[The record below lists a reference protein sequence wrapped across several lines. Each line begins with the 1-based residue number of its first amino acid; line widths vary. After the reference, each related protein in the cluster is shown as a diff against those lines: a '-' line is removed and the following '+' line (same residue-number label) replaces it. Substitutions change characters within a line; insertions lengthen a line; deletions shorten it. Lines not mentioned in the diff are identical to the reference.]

1 MHQEIVSELRW
12 YFLDSGGDLGL
23 RSNFESVANR
33 IGGLHAPPQTSGD
46 LDGRLLQNAGR
57 YKRVANALKGMGER
71 HTVVLHAF
79 AMHRE
84 LGVMLIQKAARDA
97 HREARSTRSLPEW
110 LERIGPRKGKPQKTE
125 HARLWLRI
133 RGDATREL
141 DRAIRE
147 FSTRWSRR

>member
-1 MHQEIVSELRW
+1 LRW
-12 YFLDSGGDLGL
+12 YFLDAGGDLGQ

-33 IGGLHAPPQTSGD
+33 IGGVFAPAQTSGNM
-46 LDGRLLQNAGR
+46 DGRMIASAGR
-57 YKRVANALKGMGER
+57 YKRVERALRGIGA
-71 HTVVLHAF
+71 HQVVVLHAF

-110 LERIGPRKGKPQKTE
+110 LERIGPRKGKSQKIE